1 MEQVIIEILLKL
13 KYHHKWVSYK
23 FIKEEFLKSQYE
35 RFNSSTNKHTEHYRY
50 LSFLQIFRDNQSLDD
65 DTINKY
71 IELANLDEDKTM
83 ANSALLE
90 LLRWQGLTDSQL
102 VKLKEHPLFVHSS
115 FQKII
120 HKHLTQTELSTIKEL
135 TDDKFNFYLSI
146 KDSEL
151 HRELINRKDITN
163 EQLKLLQKFGANRVI
178 MNEAKNLLR
187 KKKQKAKPKQ

>member
-1 MEQVIIEILLKL
+1 MEQEIIKILLKL
-13 KYHHKWVSYK
+13 KYHHKWMSYQ

-35 RFNSSTNKHTEHYRY
+35 IFNNTHNKHTEHYRY
-50 LSFLQIFRDNQSLDD
+50 ISFLQIFRDNQNLDD

-71 IELANLDEDKTM
+71 IELADLDEDKTM

-102 VKLKEHPLFVHSS
+102 VKLKEHPLFIHSS

-120 HKHLTQTELSTIKEL
+120 HKQLTQRELSSIKEL
-135 TDDKFNFYLSI
+135 TDDKYKFYLSI

-163 EQLKLLQKFGANRVI
+163 EQLKLLQKFGANRII
-178 MNEAKNLLR
+178 MNEAKSVLR
-187 KKKQKAKPKQ
+187 KRKQKTKPKQ